1 MRATAFTTIRWLR
14 MTNVRNYKIDCQ
26 CSDKLRRIL
35 LKIPINKYDEM
46 ELDQKIYKI
55 EKEYKQCFEKQMNSN

>member
-14 MTNVRNYKIDCQ
+14 MTNVRDCKTNCQ

-35 LKIPINKYDEM
+35 VKLPINKYDEV
-46 ELDQKIYKI
+46 EIDSNI
-55 EKEYKQCFEKQMNSN
+55 EKLEKKYKLCFNINSK

>member
-14 MTNVRNYKIDCQ
+14 MTNVRDCKTNCQ

-35 LKIPINKYDEM
+35 VKLPINKYDEA
-46 ELDQKIYKI
+46 EIDSQIYKL
-55 EKEYKQCFEKQMNSN
+55 EKKYEQCFKLKYFE

>member
-14 MTNVRNYKIDCQ
+14 MTNVRDCKTDCI

-35 LKIPINKYDEM
+35 LKIPINKYDEAKI
-46 ELDQKIYKI
+46 DSQIYKL
-55 EKEYKQCFEKQMNSN
+55 EKKYEQCFKLKYFE

>member
-14 MTNVRNYKIDCQ
+14 MTNVRDCKTNCQ

-35 LKIPINKYDEM
+35 VKLPINKYDEV
-46 ELDQKIYKI
+46 EIDSKI
-55 EKEYKQCFEKQMNSN
+55 EKLEKKYKLCFNINSK